1 MESARRQAQNKIQA
15 ENKIAELRGRM
26 RNTSNRSEQSLIR
39 RELMVEIAM
48 LQAFDDRHETAA
60 HLREMAARYRQL
72 ALASWDKDVLKILND
87 MSRDYD
93 NEAHAV
99 EGGDADDAFGA

>member
-1 MESARRQAQNKIQA
+1 MRFTACTCDAMVSARRNA
-15 ENKIAELRGRM
+15 ENKIAELRGRI
-26 RNTSNRSEQSLIR
+26 RNIADRHEQLLIR

-48 LQAFDDRHETAA
+48 LQELETVA

-72 ALASWDKDVLKILND
+72 ATATWDGDVYKILNE

-93 NEAHAV
+93 NEAHAI
-99 EGGDADDAFGA
+99 ERGREANDA